1 MLRALTARP
10 RRSHGLTLVE
20 LLVAMVI
27 AGVLLAIAGPN
38 LYDFVLIQRLKGV
51 NAELV
56 TDLQLARSEAAARG
70 QWGRVVFE
78 RDDDRTC
85 YTIYT
90 SPLNSTRCSC
100 LLGPGAACSGNM
112 REVKTLRVLR
122 SDKVTVIP
130 VLDDA
135 DNAAIGFDHISG
147 GLVVIPQ
154 DIDTTFPDVYEID
167 TAIDDDRILRVR
179 ISRSGRP
186 TVCSAA
192 GEIPGY
198 EACP

>member
-1 MLRALTARP
+1 MFRALRRP
-10 RRSHGLTLVE
+10 RRGRGLTLVE
-20 LLVAMVI
+20 MLVVLAI
-27 AGVLLAIAGPN
+27 AGVLLVIAGPN
-38 LYDFVLIQRLKGV
+38 LYDFVLVQRLKGV

-78 RDDDRTC
+78 RDDNRTC

-112 REVKTLRVLR
+112 REIKTLRVLR
-122 SDKVTVIP
+122 SDSVTVIP
-130 VLDDA
+130 VLDGVD
-135 DNAAIGFDHISG
+135 DAAIGFDHISG

-154 DIDTTFPDVYEID
+154 DIDVTFPDVYEID
-167 TAIDDDRILRVR
+167 TAIDDQRVLRVR
-179 ISRSGRP
+179 IGRAGRP
-186 TVCSAA
+186 SVCAPA
-192 GEIPGY
+192 GSIAGY